1 MATKKERHPF
11 ALTIVPKPLLEEGPE
26 YGRIRAFGPG
36 RSPGSLPEGLP
47 YTLPARLPDG
57 SPPRSGNG
65 SAAETPGAANRL
77 QPVRP
82 PRPRALGRGQ
92 RRLGVGRGQPG
103 PFVREQ
109 GPILP
114 PLESDFGPLGSPM
127 SISEVARM
135 IGCSPWSVRQTL
147 IPQGLP
153 HLRFKANGR
162 LIFYRGQIARWIER
176 QQQGGQTTK

>member
-1 MATKKERHPF
+1 
-11 ALTIVPKPLLEEGPE
+11 
-26 YGRIRAFGPG
+26 
-36 RSPGSLPEGLP
+36 
-47 YTLPARLPDG
+47 
-57 SPPRSGNG
+57 
-65 SAAETPGAANRL
+65 
-77 QPVRP
+77 
-82 PRPRALGRGQ
+82 
-92 RRLGVGRGQPG
+92 
-103 PFVREQ
+103 
-109 GPILP
+109 
-114 PLESDFGPLGSPM
+114 M